1 MMQRFKTIL
10 LAVLCMLPWM
20 GSHAQSMYGDA
31 VKADVKMK
39 YVYSLDEALKKAKK
53 EKKPIFCNCF
63 AHFLQL
69 LRGLGDALPRDEQ
82 KSVQQPGIC
91 RLDGQTFC
99 QPLYGHVDRRG
110 GRICFHL

>member
-10 LAVLCMLPWM
+10 LAALCMLPWM

-39 YVYSLDEALKKAKK
+39 YVYSLDEALKKARGLEKGKEGKK
-53 EKKPIFCNCF
+53 

-91 RLDGQTFC
+91 RLDGQTLC
-99 QPLYGHVDRRG
+99 QPLYGYVDRRG